1 MIAVSTP
8 RLVIWESCNF
18 INAELWGRPTEVY
31 WGVIFPGELAQNCDG
46 VIGPCA
52 RHPSQL
58 YEAVLEGLLLLLVLI
73 YFALRGGLKK
83 PGLLTGVFALGYG
96 VSRFFVE
103 YFRVP
108 DQQFFS
114 EDNPYGFA
122 FRLGEYGVTMGQSLS
137 LPMILV
143 GVILCIRSVAYTENI
158 QS

>member
-1 MIAVSTP
+1 M
-8 RLVIWESCNF
+8 
-18 INAELWGRPTEVY
+18 
-31 WGVIFPGELAQNCDG
+31 AQKCVN

-58 YEAVLEGLLLLLVLI
+58 YEAVLEGLLLLIVLI
-73 YFALRGGLKK
+73 YIALKGGLKK
-83 PGLLTGVFALGYG
+83 PGFLTGVFALGYG
-96 VSRFFVE
+96 VSRFLVE

-114 EDNPYGFA
+114 QDNPYGFA
-122 FRLGEYGVTMGQSLS
+122 FILGDYGLTMGQSLS

-143 GVILCIRSVAYTENI
+143 GVILCIRSAGHNENI